1 MPRSVAI
8 RNSNALAAPCAIWSV
23 EIIMAAVL
31 LSRRLAGGFTSPSN
45 GWMACAA
52 ATVAVLFSVV
62 AFRGSRRLRRGAV
75 ADGLAVFATLVPPFT
90 MALPLL
96 PVVATVAVWYLVGL
110 FSFSFMALLSII
122 LTERSE
128 AERIAVVQID
138 KVTTQSRRE
147 VDSTEMS
154 SLEAALLS
162 SADEL
167 LNERLLSPESISL
180 VLPEV
185 ESDSADAEPD
195 CHVSQWMKRGR
206 SPEGGEFIEGG
217 LTLRFSSGQSHA
229 VAHLP
234 LQPAL
239 AAIPEV
245 ECEVL
250 DNASVRLKVA
260 ARQAYGIRIEARRSG
275 ETSEETTAQIGFLV
289 SEIAATRSVA

>member
-23 EIIMAAVL
+23 EIIIAAVL
-31 LSRRLAGGFTSPSN
+31 LSRRLAGGFASPLN

-52 ATVAVLFSVV
+52 ATVAVFFSVV
-62 AFRGSRRLRRGAV
+62 AFLGSRRLRRGAV

-90 MALPLL
+90 IALPLL
-96 PVVATVAVWYLVGL
+96 PLGATVAVWYLVGL
-110 FSFSFMALLSII
+110 FSLSVMALLSCVV
-122 LTERSE
+122 TERSE
-128 AERIAVVQID
+128 AERSAAVQID
-138 KVTTQSRRE
+138 KVTSPSGRE
-147 VDSTEMS
+147 LDSTETS
-154 SLEAALLS
+154 SLEAALIA

-167 LNERLLSPESISL
+167 LNERLLNPESISL
-180 VLPEV
+180 VLPEM
-185 ESDSADAEPD
+185 ESDSADAESD
-195 CHVSQWMKRGR
+195 SHVSQWLKRGR

-217 LTLRFSSGQSHA
+217 MTIRFSSGQSHA

-234 LQPAL
+234 FQPAL
-239 AAIPEV
+239 AGIPEV

-275 ETSEETTAQIGFLV
+275 ETSEEATAQIGFLV
-289 SEIAATRSVA
+289 SEIAPARNVA